1 MRSYSG
7 AWAVLYALHGYSIA
21 HALGK
26 PYAAILACELCY
38 ALYIAIPLL
47 TLSSSIAR
55 LCDCTGWRKVI

>member
-1 MRSYSG
+1 MHGYSG
-7 AWAVLYALHGYSIA
+7 AWAVMRDLLGYFA

-47 TLSSSIAR
+47 TLSASFAR